1 MGKNL
6 FCWSRGKCDN
16 TKSTPTLVLIVA
28 NINFVSKTVSK
39 IIGVGRSTKSFI
51 LLDKML
57 AKTDLVSKNVSKS

>member
-16 TKSTPTLVLIVA
+16 TDSTPSFVLIVA
-28 NINFVSKTVSK
+28 NIHIVSKTDSK
-39 IIGVGRSTKSFI
+39 IVGVGRSMKLSI

-57 AKTDLVSKNVSKS
+57 AKTVLVSKNVSKS